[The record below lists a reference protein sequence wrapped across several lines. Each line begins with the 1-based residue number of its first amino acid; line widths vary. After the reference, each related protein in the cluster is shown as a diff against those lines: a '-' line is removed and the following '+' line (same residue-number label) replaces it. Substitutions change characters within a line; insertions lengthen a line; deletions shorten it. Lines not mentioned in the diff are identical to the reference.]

1 MNYSFIKVWIFM
13 PIKRRGYF
21 KVKWM

>member
-1 MNYSFIKVWIFM
+1 M